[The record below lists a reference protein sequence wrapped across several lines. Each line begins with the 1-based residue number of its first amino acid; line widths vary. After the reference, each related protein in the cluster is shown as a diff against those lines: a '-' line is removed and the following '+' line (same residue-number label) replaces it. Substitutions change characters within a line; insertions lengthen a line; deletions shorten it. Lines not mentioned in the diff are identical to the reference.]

1 MANADLQALP
11 VFFFSLAAEVDC
23 TSVDAN
29 DGAYHHRPFGLVLH
43 EVFKCTNVVCL
54 QYYSK

>member
-1 MANADLQALP
+1 MRPRGPGNED
-11 VFFFSLAAEVDC
+11 D
-23 TSVDAN
+23 VDAN